1 MVYDVICRI
10 YIVIS
15 KSGFHRQT
23 RRANSFLS
31 LSQIH
36 KHQSQLSHNI
46 TIHDGNNI
54 DEVNLRQP
62 WLFLSKLNYNI
73 KGGSR

>member
-31 LSQIH
+31 LS
-36 KHQSQLSHNI
+36 LSNPQAHNI

-54 DEVNLRQP
+54 DKVNLRQP

-73 KGGSR
+73 EGGSR